1 MKLFLGI
8 DGGGSKT
15 RFALCDENGCII
27 AEYTTIG
34 TAYRELGVDRVC
46 ALLKDGVD
54 RVLDGQENVS
64 GVCFGMPCYGENM
77 ADDLLAAEQ
86 IRQALA
92 PLPITFKNDV
102 AAAWAG
108 SLAFESGIIILAGN
122 EFHGVGARRTWRHTA
137 GGRVVGILLRRRLG
151 LLAGK
156 ADARA
161 VCQAVRRTATPGKSV
176 QHR

>member
-8 DGGGSKT
+8 DGGGSKM

-54 RVLDGQENVS
+54 RMLGGRGDVS
-64 GVCFGMPCYGENM
+64 SVCFGMPCYGESM
-77 ADDLLAAEQ
+77 ADDLLAVEQ

-92 PLPITFKNDV
+92 PLPVTFKNDV

-108 SLAFESGIIILAGN
+108 SLAFESGIIILAGTR
-122 EFHGVGARRTWRHTA
+122 VPWRWGATSMASYSGWE
-137 GGRVVGILLRRRLG
+137 GGRNSSPT
-151 LLAGK
+151 K
-156 ADARA
+156 ARA
-161 VCQAVRRTATPGKSV
+161 IGWESGR
-176 QHR
+176 